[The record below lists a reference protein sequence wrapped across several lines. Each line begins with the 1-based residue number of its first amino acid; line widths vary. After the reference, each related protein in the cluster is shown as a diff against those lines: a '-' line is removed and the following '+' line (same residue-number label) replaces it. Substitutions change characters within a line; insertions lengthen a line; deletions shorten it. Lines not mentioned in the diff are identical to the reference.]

1 MAEKVD
7 MSSGRLTNLQTNPEK
22 VIIAISSGA
31 ILIGAALF
39 LYGEWTVGIGAEGV
53 VHYLFQMIGIGLL
66 GAAFLMID
74 LWFTGRAWIDFRKK
88 SSTEKREII
97 HQAGKQCLVVILNI
111 LVYGSLFLL
120 AIGGISALDHVSVLG
135 VIVVLFV
142 WVLCVVAFIA
152 YRRYRKNHKISYS
165 VLGTIGV
172 SLILFLIG
180 AGMLYLGAPG
190 TANAA
195 QDLKDG
201 PRAADVFLVDARLDN
216 PYWKYRLIK
225 QPEHR
230 LTFYTA
236 DEERIV
242 LEVHDTDI
250 DSAKIINDLGNF
262 VHLTYY
268 ARTQIFC
275 DATRWDNGKQV
286 MGQDLLTD
294 LQESYGFQMP

>member
-1 MAEKVD
+1 MP
-7 MSSGRLTNLQTNPEK
+7 SGSYAGLQARHK
-22 VIIAISSGA
+22 KRAIVLSAGA

-39 LYGEWTVGIGAEGV
+39 LYGEWTVGTGTEGV
-53 VHYLFQMIGIGLL
+53 IHYLLQTIGIGLV
-66 GAAFLMID
+66 GAACLTID
-74 LWFTGRAWIDFRKK
+74 MVFTGHAFIGFR
-88 SSTEKREII
+88 EKGAAERREII
-97 HQAGKQCLVVILNI
+97 RQAGKQCLVVVLNVF
-111 LVYGSLFLL
+111 VYGSVFIL
-120 AIGGISALDHVSVLG
+120 AMGGISALDHG
-135 VIVVLFV
+135 NIITAIVVLFL
-142 WVLCVVAFIA
+142 WVLCIIIFIA
-152 YRRYRKNHKISYS
+152 YRRYRKEHKASYS
-165 VLGTIGV
+165 VIGTVGV
-172 SLILFLIG
+172 SLLLLLIG
-180 AGMLYLGAPG
+180 VGMLYLGVSG
-190 TANAA
+190 TASAA

-201 PRAADVFLVDARLDN
+201 PRTADVFIVDARLDN

-225 QPEHR
+225 QPEHV

-268 ARTQIFC
+268 PRTQIFC

>member
-1 MAEKVD
+1 MP
-7 MSSGRLTNLQTNPEK
+7 SGSYAGLQARHK
-22 VIIAISSGA
+22 KRAIVLSAGA

-39 LYGEWTVGIGAEGV
+39 LYGEWTVGTGTEGV
-53 VHYLFQMIGIGLL
+53 IHYLLQTIGIGLV
-66 GAAFLMID
+66 GAACLTID
-74 LWFTGRAWIDFRKK
+74 MVFTGHAFIGFR
-88 SSTEKREII
+88 EKGAAERREII
-97 HQAGKQCLVVILNI
+97 RQAGKQCLVVVLNVF
-111 LVYGSLFLL
+111 VYGSVFIL
-120 AIGGISALDHVSVLG
+120 AMGGISALDHG
-135 VIVVLFV
+135 NIITAIVVLFL
-142 WVLCVVAFIA
+142 WVLCIIIFIA
-152 YRRYRKNHKISYS
+152 YRRYRKEHKVGYS
-165 VLGTIGV
+165 VIGTLGV
-172 SLILFLIG
+172 SLILLLIG
-180 AGMLYLGAPG
+180 AGMLYLGVSG
-190 TANAA
+190 TAHAA

-201 PRAADVFLVDARLDN
+201 PRTADVFIVDARLDN

-225 QPEHR
+225 QPEHV

-268 ARTQIFC
+268 PRTQIFC

>member
-1 MAEKVD
+1 MP
-7 MSSGRLTNLQTNPEK
+7 SGSYAGLQARHK
-22 VIIAISSGA
+22 KRAIVLSAGA

-39 LYGEWTVGIGAEGV
+39 LYGEWTVGTGTEGV
-53 VHYLFQMIGIGLL
+53 IHYLLQTIGIGLV
-66 GAAFLMID
+66 GAACLTID
-74 LWFTGRAWIDFRKK
+74 MFFTGHAFIGFR
-88 SSTEKREII
+88 EKGAAERREII
-97 HQAGKQCLVVILNI
+97 RQAGKQCLVVVLNVF
-111 LVYGSLFLL
+111 VYGSVFIL
-120 AIGGISALDHVSVLG
+120 AMGGISALDHG
-135 VIVVLFV
+135 NIITAIVVLFL
-142 WVLCVVAFIA
+142 WVLCIIIFIA
-152 YRRYRKNHKISYS
+152 YRRYRKEHKVGYS
-165 VLGTIGV
+165 VIGTLGV
-172 SLILFLIG
+172 SLILLLIG
-180 AGMLYLGAPG
+180 AGMLYLGVSG

-201 PRAADVFLVDARLDN
+201 PRTADVFIVDARLDN

-225 QPEHR
+225 QPEHV

-268 ARTQIFC
+268 PRTQIFC

>member
-1 MAEKVD
+1 MP
-7 MSSGRLTNLQTNPEK
+7 SGSYAGLQARHK
-22 VIIAISSGA
+22 KRAIVLSAGA

-39 LYGEWTVGIGAEGV
+39 LYGEWTVGTGTEGV
-53 VHYLFQMIGIGLL
+53 IHYLLQTIGIGLV
-66 GAAFLMID
+66 GAACLTID
-74 LWFTGRAWIDFRKK
+74 MVFTGHAFIGFR
-88 SSTEKREII
+88 EKGAAERREII
-97 HQAGKQCLVVILNI
+97 RQAGKQCLVVVLNVF
-111 LVYGSLFLL
+111 VYGSVFIL
-120 AIGGISALDHVSVLG
+120 AMGGISALDHG
-135 VIVVLFV
+135 NIITAIVVLFL
-142 WVLCVVAFIA
+142 WVLCIIIFIA
-152 YRRYRKNHKISYS
+152 YRRYRKEHKVGYS
-165 VLGTIGV
+165 VIGTLGV
-172 SLILFLIG
+172 SLILLLIG
-180 AGMLYLGAPG
+180 AGMLYLGVSG

-201 PRAADVFLVDARLDN
+201 PRTADVFIVDARLDN

-225 QPEHR
+225 QPEHV

-268 ARTQIFC
+268 PRTQIFC

>member
-1 MAEKVD
+1 MP
-7 MSSGRLTNLQTNPEK
+7 SGFYAGLQARHK
-22 VIIAISSGA
+22 KRAIVLSAGA
-31 ILIGAALF
+31 ILVGAALF
-39 LYGEWTVGIGAEGV
+39 LYGEWTVGTGTEGV
-53 VHYLFQMIGIGLL
+53 IHYLLQTTGIGLV
-66 GAAFLMID
+66 GAACLTID
-74 LWFTGRAWIDFRKK
+74 MVFTGQALIGFRGRG
-88 SSTEKREII
+88 SAERREII
-97 HQAGKQCLVVILNI
+97 RQAGKQCLVVVLNVF
-111 LVYGSLFLL
+111 VYGSVFIL
-120 AIGGISALDHVSVLG
+120 AMGGISALDHG
-135 VIVVLFV
+135 NIITAIVVLFL
-142 WVLCVVAFIA
+142 WVLCIIIFIA
-152 YRRYRKNHKISYS
+152 YRRYRKEHKVGYS
-165 VLGTIGV
+165 VIGTLGV
-172 SLILFLIG
+172 SLILLLIG
-180 AGMLYLGAPG
+180 AGMLYLGVSG

-201 PRAADVFLVDARLDN
+201 PRTADVFIVDARLDN

-225 QPEHR
+225 QPEHV

-268 ARTQIFC
+268 PRTQIFC

>member
-1 MAEKVD
+1 MP
-7 MSSGRLTNLQTNPEK
+7 SGSYAGLQARHK
-22 VIIAISSGA
+22 KCAIVLSAGA

-39 LYGEWTVGIGAEGV
+39 LYGEWTVGTGTEGV
-53 VHYLFQMIGIGLL
+53 IHYLLQTIGIGLV
-66 GAAFLMID
+66 GAACLTID
-74 LWFTGRAWIDFRKK
+74 MVFTGHAFIGFR
-88 SSTEKREII
+88 EKGAAERREII
-97 HQAGKQCLVVILNI
+97 RQAGKQCLVVVLNVF
-111 LVYGSLFLL
+111 VYGSVFIL
-120 AIGGISALDHVSVLG
+120 AMGGISALDHG
-135 VIVVLFV
+135 NIITAIVVLFL
-142 WVLCVVAFIA
+142 WVLCIIIFIA
-152 YRRYRKNHKISYS
+152 YRRYRKEHKVGYS
-165 VLGTIGV
+165 VIGTLGV
-172 SLILFLIG
+172 SLILLLIG
-180 AGMLYLGAPG
+180 AGMLYLGVSG

-201 PRAADVFLVDARLDN
+201 PRTADVFIVDARLDN

-225 QPEHR
+225 QPEHV

-268 ARTQIFC
+268 PRTQIFC

>member
-1 MAEKVD
+1 MP
-7 MSSGRLTNLQTNPEK
+7 SGSYAGLQARHK
-22 VIIAISSGA
+22 KRAIVLSAGA
-31 ILIGAALF
+31 ILGGAALF
-39 LYGEWTVGIGAEGV
+39 LYGEWTVGTGTEGV
-53 VHYLFQMIGIGLL
+53 IHYLLQMIGIGLV
-66 GAAFLMID
+66 GAACLTID
-74 LWFTGRAWIDFRKK
+74 MVFTGHAFIGFR
-88 SSTEKREII
+88 EKGAAERREII
-97 HQAGKQCLVVILNI
+97 RQAGKQCLVVVLNVF
-111 LVYGSLFLL
+111 VYGSVFIL
-120 AIGGISALDHVSVLG
+120 AMGGISALDHG
-135 VIVVLFV
+135 NIITAIVVLFL
-142 WVLCVVAFIA
+142 WVLCIIIFIA
-152 YRRYRKNHKISYS
+152 YRRYRKEHKVGYS
-165 VLGTIGV
+165 VIGTLGV
-172 SLILFLIG
+172 SLILLLIG
-180 AGMLYLGAPG
+180 AGMLYLGVSG

-201 PRAADVFLVDARLDN
+201 PRTADVFIVDARLDN

-225 QPEHR
+225 QPEHV

-268 ARTQIFC
+268 PRTQIFC

>member
-1 MAEKVD
+1 MA
-7 MSSGRLTNLQTNPEK
+7 SGSYAGLQARHK
-22 VIIAISSGA
+22 KRAIVLSAGA

-39 LYGEWTVGIGAEGV
+39 LYGEWTVGTGTEGV
-53 VHYLFQMIGIGLL
+53 IHYLLQTIGIGLV
-66 GAAFLMID
+66 GAACLTID
-74 LWFTGRAWIDFRKK
+74 MVFTGHAFIGFR
-88 SSTEKREII
+88 EKGAAERREII
-97 HQAGKQCLVVILNI
+97 RQAGKQCLVVVLNVF
-111 LVYGSLFLL
+111 VYGSVFIL
-120 AIGGISALDHVSVLG
+120 AMGGISALDHG
-135 VIVVLFV
+135 NIITAIVVLFL
-142 WVLCVVAFIA
+142 WVLCIIIFIA
-152 YRRYRKNHKISYS
+152 YRRYRKEHKVGYS
-165 VLGTIGV
+165 VIGTLGV
-172 SLILFLIG
+172 SLILLLIG
-180 AGMLYLGAPG
+180 AGMLYLGVSG

-201 PRAADVFLVDARLDN
+201 PRTADVFIVDARLDN

-225 QPEHR
+225 QPEHV

-268 ARTQIFC
+268 PRTQIFC

>member
-1 MAEKVD
+1 MP
-7 MSSGRLTNLQTNPEK
+7 SGSYAGLQARHK
-22 VIIAISSGA
+22 KRAIVLSAGA

-39 LYGEWTVGIGAEGV
+39 LYGEWTVGTGTEGV
-53 VHYLFQMIGIGLL
+53 IHYLLQTIGIGLV
-66 GAAFLMID
+66 GAACLTID
-74 LWFTGRAWIDFRKK
+74 MVFTGHAFIGFR
-88 SSTEKREII
+88 EKGAAERREII
-97 HQAGKQCLVVILNI
+97 RQAGKQCLVVVLNVF
-111 LVYGSLFLL
+111 VYGSVFIL
-120 AIGGISALDHVSVLG
+120 AMGGISALDHG
-135 VIVVLFV
+135 NIITAIVVLFL
-142 WVLCVVAFIA
+142 WVLCIIIFIA
-152 YRRYRKNHKISYS
+152 YRRYRKEHKVGYS
-165 VLGTIGV
+165 VIGTLGV
-172 SLILFLIG
+172 SLILLLIG
-180 AGMLYLGAPG
+180 AGMLYLGVSG

-201 PRAADVFLVDARLDN
+201 PRTADVFIVDARLDN

-225 QPEHR
+225 QPEHV

-250 DSAKIINDLGNF
+250 DSAKIINGLGNF

-268 ARTQIFC
+268 PRTQIFC